1 MPLSRLEN
9 FLKNVQGNVIYVN
22 PEELDAT
29 DDISNT
35 GNSRTR
41 PFKTIQRA
49 LIESARFSYQLGKD
63 NDRFDKTTIL
73 VAPGVH
79 YIDNRPGY
87 SIDTGGNIEDVNGTS
102 ASIGQL
108 TTESNFNIQDPN
120 NVLYTFN
127 STDGGVIL
135 PRGTSIVGQDLR
147 KTKIR
152 PKYVPD
158 PQNDNIPRSALF
170 RVTGSCWFF
179 GFSFFDADPNDR
191 IYRDFTTSV
200 FTPNYSHHKLTCFE
214 YADGINTIAGKG
226 NTDLDMYYHKLTLA
240 YGVSSGRALPNYP
253 ANDDF
258 EATVDEFRIVGAIS
272 QVGAIQIEDIYSGA
286 TPTDTTAT
294 SIVTVVTET
303 NHGFAVGTPVLIAGV
318 DNAEYDGS
326 YVVSQVQ
333 SDTVFT
339 YSLASTPTST
349 ATPNLAGKN
358 PTVQVESDSVSSSS
372 PYIFNCSIRSV
383 FGLNGMHADGN
394 KATGFKSMVVAQFT
408 GIALNKDD
416 NAYVKY
422 NPTTGIYQDQAALGS
437 GVSLHTDSL
446 ARHKPTWQNV
456 HVKVSNNGI
465 IQAVS
470 VFAIGYAQH
479 FLAESGGDMS
489 ITNSNSNF
497 GAKSLEA
504 DFFRRE
510 AFLKDDQGYLTEIV
524 PAQQNRRAASNVNYL
539 PLDVEIISGA
549 GQTDCRLHFYQ
560 FNRIDNPPSKFASN
574 YIIGAKTDDLL
585 FCNVN
590 NVVYSAPIV
599 MPVPGDEPDDRI
611 ATKKEYLVG
620 RVSGINSIS
629 GSTLTLQENHRL
641 LPGESIRI
649 FSKDGDLPDGLEHRT
664 VYYAITESL
673 NPDQIRVA
681 STYNNALNN
690 SNLSNI
696 NNLGGELRVVSLVSD
711 KEPGDPGHP
720 VQFDDSGWYINV
732 GAGNS
737 LASGISTQRST
748 VTPKTGNSFITRTD
762 DVRTDEQ
769 KSYQLRYSIPQQSS
783 IASPPQNGFS
793 IEESS
798 SVIDD
803 DNFQNDNT
811 ALTSVQD
818 LRTKTNI
825 INASWSSNVGVVTTL
840 YPHRLKAGQLVEI
853 QRLKST
859 NNETGAQNTGYN
871 GLYVVSSVP
880 NASTFRIGLNT
891 DPGGISTVSTS
902 ADNIPYTNYDRT
914 IIGSGRTDSPYFIK
928 RDFGPAYQIYDQT
941 QVQSF
946 KKEVQDGVYDLT
958 ILGYF
963 NNVAVTPFSTA
974 SNKFAQ
980 NYADLIPVSGQ
991 DNVVD
996 DPQAATSY
1004 ALRNII
1010 GQVETSDPADS
1021 LTRESLDSFLEQT
1034 GIGIG
1039 ITGSSIS
1046 GDTVTIQTAVE
1057 HNLRGVKEVSINNSG
1072 TDLGD
1077 DSGANENYFNIRA
1090 EGGSGTGCLVNVT
1103 INAAGNVSA
1112 VTIKEPGSGYTTGET
1127 LTLRGIPT
1135 HGTPT
1140 AATIDVDRIYNEVG
1154 DVIQVIGVS
1163 SETYNGLYRITS
1175 IPDRKQISYTAV
1187 AGAAATDG
1195 IFYHVGVATDIQTI
1209 EHDPSSGIATV
1220 TMISDIGLRRGDQI
1234 VIDGATGFST
1244 IYNGTH
1250 YIIDRIGYGSS
1261 LSVQIGVTSNAPA
1274 LTGVATA
1281 HGTGFSVRANGRGVP
1296 IYAGK
1301 TLELTAGITTT
1312 TTTINLTENGLDAS
1326 VQRGDYFLIEDEI
1339 VRSTNGST
1347 GFLRACLGSNAQP
1360 HARNVKAKKIN
1371 PLPVENRRYSILRA
1385 SGHTFE
1391 YVGFG
1396 PGNYSTAMPQTQ
1408 DRVLTD
1414 NEKVISQSLQTRGGL
1429 VVYTG
1434 MNDVGEFF
1442 IGRTKFDPTTGKQE
1456 TFGFDANTE
1465 TGTIN
1470 EDATSLTIDNLT
1482 VNDNL
1487 ISDGNTEV
1495 IWLSLKGN
1503 RFSSDINK
1511 NVTVGIRDGNDCP
1524 PTNQN
1529 NDNILFRTEWDRG
1542 GYMGWVKTNEAVAAQ
1557 RWKRFGLVSHECTS
1571 EHYSMDKLG
1580 VGVTYAMDISVLS
1593 ISGFSTFSGDT
1604 FTTGFSTVTRDVN
1617 IGAGQTYR
1625 VNSNPLLPVGMVMPF
1640 AGTNAPP
1647 LYRFCDGSAISR
1659 TTFAALFEAIG
1670 TTYGAGDG
1678 STTFNVP
1685 DMRGRVIAAPDNMGG
1700 TAANRLSGQTANSSQ
1715 STNFNAPGV
1724 TGGDEEH
1731 VQTVAEIATH
1741 NHSGSSSDT
1750 NNLKATAHP
1759 PTGGPTSGGSGVSR
1773 VRADTGEVDLDHN
1786 HTITINNNGSSHPM
1800 NNVQPT
1806 MAMNYI
1812 IFANA

>member
-63 NDRFDKTTIL
+63 NDKFDKTTIL
-73 VAPGVH
+73 VSPGVH

-87 SIDTGGNIEDVNGTS
+87 SIDTDGDIEDVNGTA

-120 NVLYTFN
+120 NVLYIFN
-127 STDGGVIL
+127 STEGGVIL

-152 PKYVPD
+152 PKFVPD
-158 PQNDNIPRSALF
+158 PSNNNISRSAIF

-191 IYRDFTTSV
+191 IYRDYTTSV

-214 YADGINTIAGKG
+214 YADGVNITISGKG

-240 YGVSSGRALPNYP
+240 YGASSGRALPNYP
-253 ANDDF
+253 TNDDF
-258 EATVDEFRIVGAIS
+258 EAVVDEYRIVGAIS
-272 QVGAIQIEDIYSGA
+272 QTGATEIEDIYSGA
-286 TPTDTTAT
+286 NPTDTTAT
-294 SIVTVVTET
+294 SIVTVVTKT
-303 NHGFAVGTPVLIAGV
+303 NHGFSVGTPVLIAGV

-333 SDTVFT
+333 SDTTFT
-339 YSLASTPTST
+339 YSLANTPTST
-349 ATPNLAGKN
+349 ATPSLAGKN
-358 PTVQVESDSVSSSS
+358 PTVEVESDSVSSSS

-383 FGLNGMHADGN
+383 FGLCGMHADGE

-422 NPTTGIYQDQAALGS
+422 NSTTGIYQDQAALGS

-446 ARHKPTWQNV
+446 ARHKPEWQNF
-456 HVKVSNNGI
+456 HVKVSKNGI
-465 IQAVS
+465 IQTVS

-479 FLAESGGDMS
+479 FVAESGGDMS

-524 PAQQNRRAASNVNYL
+524 PAQQNRRSANAVNYL

-560 FNRIDNPPSKFASN
+560 FNKIDAPPSKFASN
-574 YIIGAKTDDLL
+574 YIVGAKTDDLL

-590 NVVYSAPIV
+590 NAVYSAPIV

-620 RVSGINSIS
+620 RVSGINSIT

-649 FSKDGDLPDGLEHRT
+649 FSKDGDLPDGLKHRT

-673 NPDQIRVA
+673 NADQIRVA
-681 STYNNALNN
+681 STFNNAINN
-690 SNLSNI
+690 THLSNI

-711 KEPGDPGHP
+711 KNPGDPGHP
-720 VQFDDSGWYINV
+720 IQFDTSGWYINV

-737 LASGISTQRST
+737 LASGISTQKSV
-748 VTPKTGNSFITRTD
+748 VTPKTGNTFISRTD
-762 DVRTDEQ
+762 DIRTDEQ
-769 KSYQLRYSIPQQSS
+769 KSYQLRYSIPQISAL
-783 IASPPQNGFS
+783 ASPPQNGFS

-798 SVIDD
+798 AVIDD

-840 YPHRLKAGQLVEI
+840 YPHRLKAGHLIEI
-853 QRLKST
+853 QRLKSG
-859 NNETGAQNTGYN
+859 NNTTGAQNSGFN
-871 GLYVVSSVP
+871 GLFVVSSVP
-880 NASTFRIGLNT
+880 NNVTFNVGLNT
-891 DPGGISTVSTS
+891 DPGGISTIASS
-902 ADNIPYTNYDRT
+902 SDNVPYTNYDRT
-914 IIGSGRTDSPYFIK
+914 IVGSGRTDSPYFIK
-928 RDFGPAYQIYDQT
+928 RDFGPSYQIYDQNVI
-941 QVQSF
+941 QGYE
-946 KKEVQDGVYDLT
+946 KDVQDGIYDIT
-958 ILGYF
+958 ILGYLD
-963 NNVAVTPFSTA
+963 NVAVTPFSTA
-974 SNKFAQ
+974 SNKFPQ

-996 DPQAATSY
+996 DPQAASSY
-1004 ALRNII
+1004 AMRDII

-1021 LTRESLDSFLEQT
+1021 VTRESLHSFLEQT

-1046 GDTVTIQTAVE
+1046 GDTVTIETAVE
-1057 HNLRGVKEVSINNSG
+1057 HNLRGIKEVSINNSG
-1072 TDLGD
+1072 VDLGD
-1077 DSGANENYFNIRA
+1077 NSGSSENYFNIRA

-1103 INAAGNVSA
+1103 INTAGNVST
-1112 VTIKEPGSGYTTGET
+1112 VTIKEPGSGYTVGET

-1140 AATIDVDRIYNEVG
+1140 DATIDVDSIYNEVG

-1175 IPDRKQISYTAV
+1175 IPNNKQISYTAV

-1195 IFYHVGVATDIQTI
+1195 IFYHVGVATDVQTI

-1220 TMISDIGLRRGDQI
+1220 TMLSDLGLRRGDQI
-1234 VIDGATGFST
+1234 VIDGCTGSST
-1244 IYNGTH
+1244 VYNGTH
-1250 YIIDRIGYGSS
+1250 FIIDRIGYGSS
-1261 LSVQIGVTSNAPA
+1261 LTVNLGITSNAPA

-1281 HGTGFSVRANGRGVP
+1281 HGTGFSVRANGRGIP
-1296 IYAGK
+1296 IYGGK
-1301 TLELTAGITTT
+1301 TLELTAGISTT

-1339 VRSTNGST
+1339 VRSTNGGT
-1347 GFLRACLGSNAQP
+1347 GFIRACLGSNATAHDQNI
-1360 HARNVKAKKIN
+1360 AVKKIK

-1408 DRVLTD
+1408 DRVLTV

-1434 MNDVGEFF
+1434 MNDIGEFF

-1456 TFGFDANTE
+1456 AFGFDTATE
-1465 TGTIN
+1465 GAIIN
-1470 EDATSLTIDNLT
+1470 ESEDSLTVDTLT

-1487 ISDGNTEV
+1487 LSLGNTEV
-1495 IWLSLKGN
+1495 VHLSLKGN
-1503 RFSSDINK
+1503 KLQTDINK
-1511 NVTVGIRDGNDCP
+1511 NVTVGIRDGDTCP

-1529 NDNILFRTEWDRG
+1529 NDNILLRTEWDRG
-1542 GYMGWVKTNEAVAAQ
+1542 GYMGWVRTNEPRAEDK
-1557 RWKRFGLVSHECTS
+1557 WKRFGIVSHECNT

-1580 VGVTYAMDISVLS
+1580 VGVTYADDNLTVEVQGNIGVS
-1593 ISGFSTFSGDT
+1593 SGI
-1604 FTTGFSTVTRDVN
+1604 N
-1617 IGAGQTYR
+1617 IGAGQTIT
-1625 VNSNPLLPVGMVMPF
+1625 VNSNPLLPVGMVMPY
-1640 AGTNAPP
+1640 AGTSAPP
-1647 LYRFCDGSAISR
+1647 LYKFCDGSELSKTA
-1659 TTFAALFEAIG
+1659 FAALFEAIG
-1670 TTYGAGDG
+1670 TTYGESEDG
-1678 STTFNVP
+1678 LKFKLP
-1685 DMRGRVIAAPDNMGG
+1685 DLRGRVIAAPDNMGG
-1700 TAANRLSGQTANSSQ
+1700 TAAGRMDGATANSSQ
-1715 STNFNAPGV
+1715 STNFNAPGD
-1724 TGGDEEH
+1724 TGGSQEH
-1731 VQTVAEIATH
+1731 VQSLNELATH
-1741 NHSGSSSDT
+1741 GHSINNTNHTHKHALRGVQDGDGAGNGGASSNTTGNDFTTTNPNAGWNPTAANQGSSY
-1750 NNLKATAHP
+1750 
-1759 PTGGPTSGGSGVSR
+1759 
-1773 VRADTGEVDLDHN
+1773 
-1786 HTITINNNGSSHPM
+1786 PM

>member
-73 VAPGVH
+73 VSPGVH
-79 YIDNRPGY
+79 YIDNRPGF
-87 SIDTGGNIEDVNGTS
+87 SIDTGGNIEDVNGS
-102 ASIGQL
+102 AASINQL
-108 TTESNFNIQDPN
+108 TTESNFDIQDPN

-127 STDGGVIL
+127 STEGGVIL

-152 PKYVPD
+152 PKFVPD
-158 PQNDNIPRSALF
+158 PSNDNISRSALF

-191 IYRDFTTSV
+191 IYRDYTTSV

-214 YADGINTIAGKG
+214 YADGVNIISGKG

-240 YGVSSGRALPNYP
+240 YGTSSGRALPNYP

-258 EATVDEFRIVGAIS
+258 EAVVDEYRIVGAIS

-303 NHGFAVGTPVLIAGV
+303 NHGFSVGTPILIAGV
-318 DNAEYDGS
+318 DNDEYDGS

-339 YSLASTPTST
+339 YSLANTPTST

-358 PTVQVESDSVSSSS
+358 PTVEVESDSVSSSS

-383 FGLNGMHADGN
+383 FGLNAMHADGS
-394 KATGFKSMVVAQFT
+394 KATGFKSMVVAQLT

-422 NPTTGIYQDQAALGS
+422 NSTTGIYQDQAALGS

-446 ARHKPTWQNV
+446 ARHKPEWQNF

-479 FLAESGGDMS
+479 FVAESGGDMS

-510 AFLKDDQGYLTEIV
+510 AFLKDDQGYLTEII

-549 GQTDCRLHFYQ
+549 GATDTRLHFYQ
-560 FNRIDNPPSKFASN
+560 FNRIDAPPSKFASN
-574 YIIGAKTDDLL
+574 YIVGAKTDDLL

-673 NPDQIRVA
+673 NADQIRIA
-681 STYNNALNN
+681 STYNNAINN

-696 NNLGGELRVVSLVSD
+696 NNLGGELHVVSLVSD

-720 VQFDDSGWYINV
+720 IQFDTSGWYINV

-737 LASGISTQRST
+737 LASGISTQRSV
-748 VTPKTGNSFITRTD
+748 VTPKTGNSFISRID
-762 DVRTDEQ
+762 DIRTDEQ
-769 KSYQLRYSIPQQSS
+769 KSYQLRYSIPQVSS
-783 IASPPQNGFS
+783 LASPPQNGFS

-798 SVIDD
+798 AVIDD

-840 YPHRLKAGQLVEI
+840 YPHKLKEGQLVEI
-853 QRLKST
+853 QRLKSD
-859 NNETGAQNTGYN
+859 NNATGAQNSGFN
-871 GLYVVSSVP
+871 GLFVVSDVVDRV
-880 NASTFRIGLNT
+880 TFNVGLNT
-891 DPGGISTVSTS
+891 DPGGISTIASSSNNV
-902 ADNIPYTNYDRT
+902 PYTFYDRT

-928 RDFGPAYQIYDQT
+928 RDFGPSYQIYDQT
-941 QVQSF
+941 EIQSYTRD
-946 KKEVQDGVYDLT
+946 VQDGVYDLT
-958 ILGYF
+958 ILGYLD
-963 NNVAVTPFSTA
+963 NVAVTPFSTA
-974 SNKFAQ
+974 SNKFPQ
-980 NYADLIPVSGQ
+980 NYADLVPVSGQ

-996 DPQAATSY
+996 DPQAASSY
-1004 ALRNII
+1004 AMRNII

-1021 LTRESLDSFLEQT
+1021 VTRESLDSFLEQT

-1046 GDTVTIQTAVE
+1046 GDTVTIQTEVE
-1057 HNLRGVKEVSINNSG
+1057 HGLRGIKEITLSNAG
-1072 TDLGD
+1072 ADLGD
-1077 DSGANENYFNIRA
+1077 NSGSAEFYFNIRA
-1090 EGGSGTGCLVNVT
+1090 EGGSGTGCLVDVT
-1103 INAAGNVSA
+1103 VNAASVVSA
-1112 VTIKEPGSGYTTGET
+1112 VTIREPGSGYTVGET
-1127 LTLRGIPT
+1127 LTLRGLPT

-1140 AATIDVDRIYNEVG
+1140 APTIDVDTIYNEVG

-1175 IPDRKQISYTAV
+1175 IPDNKQISYTAV

-1195 IFYHVGVATDIQTI
+1195 IFYHVGVATDVQTI

-1220 TMISDIGLRRGDQI
+1220 TMLSDLGLRRGDQI
-1234 VIDGATGFST
+1234 VIDGCTGFST
-1244 IYNGTH
+1244 VYNGTH
-1250 YIIDRIGYGSS
+1250 FIIDRVGYGSS
-1261 LSVQIGVTSNAPA
+1261 LTVNLGITSNAPA

-1296 IYAGK
+1296 IYGGK
-1301 TLELTAGITTT
+1301 TLELTSGITTT

-1326 VQRGDYFLIEDEI
+1326 VQRGDYFLIESEI
-1339 VRSTNGST
+1339 VRSTNGGT
-1347 GFLRACLGSNAQP
+1347 GFIRACLGSNAAP
-1360 HARNVKAKKIN
+1360 HDRNVKARKIN

-1408 DRVLTD
+1408 DRVLTE

-1456 TFGFDANTE
+1456 TFGFDAATE
-1465 TGTIN
+1465 GGTIN
-1470 EDATSLTIDNLT
+1470 EDSTSLTVDNLT

-1487 ISDGNTEV
+1487 LSLGNTEV

-1542 GYMGWVKTNEAVAAQ
+1542 GYMGWVRTNEANADD
-1557 RWKRFGLVSHECTS
+1557 RWKRFGVVSHECTS
-1571 EHYSMDKLG
+1571 EHYTMDRLG
-1580 VGVTYAMDISVLS
+1580 VGVTYADDNLTVQVQGNIGVS
-1593 ISGFSTFSGDT
+1593 SGI
-1604 FTTGFSTVTRDVN
+1604 N
-1617 IGAGQTYR
+1617 IGAGQTIT

-1640 AGTNAPP
+1640 AGTTAPP
-1647 LYRFCDGSAISR
+1647 LYRFCDGSEVSR

-1670 TTYGAGDG
+1670 TQYGAGDS
-1678 STTFNVP
+1678 STTFNLP

-1700 TAANRLSGQTANSSQ
+1700 TAAGRMNGATANSSQ
-1715 STNFNAPGV
+1715 TTNYNAPGV
-1724 TGGDEEH
+1724 TGGSQEH
-1731 VQTVAEIATH
+1731 IQLTGELASHGHSISNTNHTH
-1741 NHSGSSSDT
+1741 GYESGNTQD
-1750 NNLKATAHP
+1750 
-1759 PTGGPTSGGSGVSR
+1759 GDGPGSGGATNPVPKTTANPDAGWTPT
-1773 VRADTGEVDLDHN
+1773 ADSA
-1786 HTITINNNGSSHPM
+1786 GSSHPM